1 MTTLKEKAYGVTQL
15 CHGTTGTSDNE
26 ISQEL
31 SCKTGERK
39 NREEKKRVW
48 LTHWEVSNNCTDE
61 FLLANLTF
69 FNFTLKVSDTKIS
82 ALTYRTA
89 IVQRTCF
96 YFRI

>member
-39 NREEKKRVW
+39 NREEKKRV
-48 LTHWEVSNNCTDE
+48 
-61 FLLANLTF
+61 
-69 FNFTLKVSDTKIS
+69 
-82 ALTYRTA
+82 
-89 IVQRTCF
+89 
-96 YFRI
+96 